1 MGNNNNNNKDAR
13 SSTNTSCFIQILGV
27 GNDTATSTPSA
38 LLFFDRQRYLFNAGE
53 GFQRFCVEHRL
64 KLARVSAVLST
75 RVTTDAT
82 GGLPGMLLTMAD
94 TSCGG
99 LLTGHSGIVLHGPP
113 GINTLVNAFRTFIN
127 TKDMG
132 FKVQEFGRGMAPSD
146 IAAANALPPIVNND
160 LVTITPVVLH
170 SSAGDLAAAAAEAGA
185 EPDAKRQRV
194 NGHPPPPSSSSPNQ
208 GVPAQPPPSSMYSQ
222 SINVPSATKSNPVA
236 CYVIKLPDIPGK
248 FLIQKAAALGVPRGP
263 LYGKLVKGES
273 VLAMNGQKVTPDQV
287 MEPSVPGPLV
297 LMVDCPDDD
306 FVQALINAPAFK
318 NLVSS
323 SSSSEV
329 GEGAAKITC
338 VVHFG
343 PKAVTD
349 LPAYKE
355 WMAGLGEETTHILA
369 AEGQGQV
376 PPVLRKSTELQT
388 RLNVI
393 DSGLFKLPVSATA
406 VMESAMIRKHN
417 PGRFSY
423 FLILLFLMMMMMMM
437 MIVVVG
443 VIYTKGKGCVMLIS

>member
-1 MGNNNNNNKDAR
+1 
-13 SSTNTSCFIQILGV
+13 
-27 GNDTATSTPSA
+27 
-38 LLFFDRQRYLFNAGE
+38 
-53 GFQRFCVEHRL
+53 
-64 KLARVSAVLST
+64 
-75 RVTTDAT
+75 
-82 GGLPGMLLTMAD
+82 MLLTMAD

-146 IAAANALPPIVNND
+146 IAAAHALPPIVKND

-170 SSAGDLAAAAAEAGA
+170 SSAGDSVAAAEAGA

-194 NGHPPPPSSSSPNQ
+194 NGHPPPPSSSPTNQ
-208 GVPAQPPPSSMYSQ
+208 GAPPPPSMYSQ
-222 SINVPSATKSNPVA
+222 SITVPSTTKDNPVA

-263 LYGKLVKGES
+263 LYGKLVQGES
-273 VLAMNGQKVTPDQV
+273 VVAMNGQTVTPDQV

-297 LMVDCPDDD
+297 LMVDCPDEH
-306 FVQALINAPAFK
+306 FVQALTSAPAFK

-323 SSSSEV
+323 SSYPSAEG
-329 GEGAAKITC
+329 GEDAAKIAC

-355 WMAGLGEETTHILA
+355 WMTGLGEETTHILA
-369 AEGQGQV
+369 AEAQGQV

-388 RLNVI
+388 RLNMI
-393 DSGLFKLPVSATA
+393 DPGLFKLPVSATA
-406 VMESAMIRKHN
+406 VMESAMIAKHN
-417 PGRFSY
+417 PGRYYLFSY
-423 FLILLFLMMMMMMM
+423 GGDGFFFL
-437 MIVVVG
+437 
-443 VIYTKGKGCVMLIS
+443 